1 MAILTAGQDY
11 MGGKVQYDTA
21 TGKPLVQGQTT
32 VENKDLTPLSPTTPA
47 SITSA
52 SLNPAT
58 PVTPTVPAPQP
69 VSTPPDFTKL
79 TSAEQQAQGN
89 YASGSKSLAD
99 LLGILAT
106 RDQFTTEQQANQD
119 VIGKQKAVNDYTNQ
133 IKALQQEAQGIS
145 LQEANDQNKARLDA
159 SGKGI
164 TTGVLGSQ
172 QRGIGVATNE
182 LRLQNAIKQYSVGAQ
197 LSAAQGDLASALNY
211 VDQAVKLKYQGVEAQ
226 IEAQK
231 ANLQAIQAS
240 PEYTSAQKKQAA
252 AMELQLDTYK
262 EQKAVERENTKSIQA
277 LALQALQNG
286 APAVIVNKIA
296 NSKDLSEAMQNSVGY
311 AQKETVQS
319 IQEYNYYARQEKEAG
334 RVPVS
339 YNEYQ
344 NMDANRKIAI
354 AKASASGMPNQTLQ
368 KVLQV
373 AGQFDNEQ
381 VVKNYNVIKEAQQFV
396 NNLSNT
402 TTNPSDDQGLIYA
415 LAKVLDPNSV
425 VREGE
430 YATAQ
435 RYSQSLIS
443 AYGESINQALNGT
456 GFLSETARK
465 NIKDTITQRAKAAE
479 QNYKNVADEYA
490 RRINKVGGIT
500 DGKDYITDYSG
511 GYSDN
516 APQKSSSSL
525 SSDVQKMIQGNITF
539 NGQNA
544 YLPKSIWDSLGTNKD
559 AVLAEAKADGYTLLI
574 K

>member
-1 MAILTAGQDY
+1 